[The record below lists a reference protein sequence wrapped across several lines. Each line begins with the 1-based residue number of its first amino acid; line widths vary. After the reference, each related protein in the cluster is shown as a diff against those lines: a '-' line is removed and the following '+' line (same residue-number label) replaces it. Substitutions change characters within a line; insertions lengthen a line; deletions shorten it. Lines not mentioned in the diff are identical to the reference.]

1 MLTVLQSISFVM
13 YISLLQE
20 KALHIA
26 CSVSSRDTH
35 LMMSRSNFIMT
46 KIMFSMR
53 IIGMYIKL
61 WHVSDLLLVRCLKK
75 VSRGRGIEYC
85 QSPDTAQLGR
95 QRKVILPWDQ
105 TFIMKTV

>member
-1 MLTVLQSISFVM
+1 
-13 YISLLQE
+13 
-20 KALHIA
+20 
-26 CSVSSRDTH
+26 
-35 LMMSRSNFIMT
+35 MT

-75 VSRGRGIEYC
+75 VSRGREIEYC

-95 QRKVILPWDQ
+95 QRKVILPWTRHLSGKRFKETPYFLPNAPQ
-105 TFIMKTV
+105 M